1 MKRLLTILLIASIL
15 LPCLLTGCNPK
26 QPEETTP
33 EVTTPEVTTPEITTP
48 EVTTP
53 EDTRVTYT
61 VTVVDENNAPLTGA
75 TVQLCVGDIC
85 RLPALTGANG
95 VATFQFDA
103 DNYTVKVTLNGYNGE
118 TSYTFPAGS
127 TELTVQLTKIPEET
141 TPEVTTPEVTTP
153 EETTL
158 EVTTPEVTSPEV
170 TSPEETTPE
179 VTSPEETTPEETTPE
194 APEMKLTT
202 VTVTTG
208 EDMTEIYAGAEM
220 LAYLQ
225 KKGVPYA
232 ADGFPIS
239 INIDPSLG
247 MDSFIIEATL
257 TGDNVGMTVRG
268 GNGRGV
274 LYGVYRFLEKY
285 AGFRY
290 LAPGLETQTEE
301 DIIIPNGLV
310 MEHTP
315 AILSRR
321 ISWRAFSGQ
330 IDWLL
335 KNGINSPTIS
345 QELGGDYLNY
355 GSLGVHT
362 IGTLS
367 GTTYPYPVYTSNPCL
382 TDPEIYE
389 TVLNNLR
396 AELEKNPNITIA
408 SVSQTDVEMW
418 CKCPNCSK
426 IAEEEGSYSGVWIR
440 FVNKIATELED
451 EYPDLLIDTLA
462 YKHTQTPPKI
472 TKPHKNVCV
481 RLCSIKCCFTHP
493 LSDPNCSEGKKLH
506 DDIVGWGA
514 ISENVH
520 IWDYTTN
527 FHYYISTFANLGAL
541 RENMRFYAENNVASM
556 FPQGN
561 SQGQSGEFGE
571 LRAYLLA
578 KLMWD
583 PYMSEEEYYGYMDD
597 FLKAYY
603 GEGWMYV
610 RAFIDKTTE
619 LAANGGYNINGDE
632 TEGSAV
638 CGQGIYDHPLTVIT
652 RSEYLENEAYFD
664 ELWANALA
672 LAGDR
677 EAYVARSM
685 MQWRLTK
692 LYLHPNAEE
701 AQKLIDDAKAAGV
714 VWKEG
719 QLNVLPESDL
729 SKSPYYW
736 KYGN

>member
-1 MKRLLTILLIASIL
+1 MKRLLTILLIAMLL
-15 LPCLLTGCNPK
+15 LPCLVTGCNKTNTDTSTETTTETTTPEEAP
-26 QPEETTP
+26 QVTTPEFTLPEETTP
-33 EVTTPEVTTPEITTP
+33 EE
-48 EVTTP
+48 
-53 EDTRVTYT
+53 TRITYT
-61 VTVVDENNAPLTGA
+61 VTVVDENNAPLAGA
-75 TVQLCVGDIC
+75 TVQMCVGDLC
-85 RLPALTGANG
+85 RLPALTGENG
-95 VATFQFDA
+95 VASFFFDP
-103 DNYTVKVTLNGYNGE
+103 DNYTVKVTLKGYTGE
-118 TSYTFPAGS
+118 ASYTFAAGS

-141 TPEVTTPEVTTP
+141 TPEEVTT
-153 EETTL
+153 
-158 EVTTPEVTSPEV
+158 
-170 TSPEETTPE
+170 
-179 VTSPEETTPEETTPE
+179 PEETTPEETTPE
-194 APEMKLTT
+194 ETTPEETELKLTT
-202 VTVTTG
+202 VTVSTG

-239 INIDPSLG
+239 IHIDPSLG

-257 TGDNVGMTVRG
+257 TGDNAGMTVRG

-290 LAPGLETQTEE
+290 LAPGLETQTDA
-301 DIIIPNGLV
+301 DIIIPKGVV

-321 ISWRAFSGQ
+321 ISWRSGSGQ

-345 QELGGDYLNY
+345 IELGGDYLNY

-493 LSDPNCSEGKKLH
+493 LSDPNCPEGKKLH

-541 RENMRFYAENNVASM
+541 RENMRFYAENNVTSM

-571 LRAYLLA
+571 LRSYLLA

-583 PYMSEEEYYGYMDD
+583 PYMTEEEYYGYMDD

-619 LAANGGYNINGDE
+619 LAANGGYDIKGDE
-632 TEGSAV
+632 TEGAAV

-652 RSEYLENEAYFD
+652 RGEYLDNEVYFD

-677 EAYVARSM
+677 EEYVARSM

-719 QLNVLPESDL
+719 QPNVLPDSDL

-736 KYGN
+736 KYGS

>member
-1 MKRLLTILLIASIL
+1 MKRLLTILLVAMLL
-15 LPCLLTGCNPK
+15 LPCLVTGCNKNNNNTDTPTTE
-26 QPEETTP
+26 QTSQETTPEETTP
-33 EVTTPEVTTPEITTP
+33 EITIPEETTPEE
-48 EVTTP
+48 
-53 EDTRVTYT
+53 TRITYT
-61 VTVVDENNAPLTGA
+61 ITVVDENNAPLAGA
-75 TVQLCVGDIC
+75 TVQMCVGDLC
-85 RLPALTGANG
+85 RLPALTGENG
-95 VATFQFDA
+95 VASFFFDP
-103 DNYTVKVTLNGYNGE
+103 DNYTVKVTLKGYTGE
-118 TSYTFPAGS
+118 ASYTFAQGS

-141 TPEVTTPEVTTP
+141 TPEEVTTP
-153 EETTL
+153 EEITTPE
-158 EVTTPEVTSPEV
+158 EVTT
-170 TSPEETTPE
+170 
-179 VTSPEETTPEETTPE
+179 PEETTPEETTPE
-194 APEMKLTT
+194 ETTPEETELKLTT
-202 VTVTTG
+202 VTVSTG

-225 KKGVPYA
+225 KKGVSYA
-232 ADGFPIS
+232 KDGFPIS
-239 INIDPSLG
+239 IHIDPSLG

-257 TGDNVGMTVRG
+257 TGDNAGMTVRG

-290 LAPGLETQTEE
+290 LAPGLETQTEA
-301 DIIIPNGLV
+301 DIIIPEGVV

-321 ISWRAFSGQ
+321 ISWRSGSGQ

-345 QELGGDYLNY
+345 IELGGDYLNY

-362 IGTLS
+362 IGRLS
-367 GTTYPYPVYTSNPCL
+367 GTTYPYPDYTSNPCL
-382 TDPEIYE
+382 TDPEVYE

-426 IAEEEGSYSGVWIR
+426 IAEEEGSLSGLWIR

-451 EYPDLLIDTLA
+451 EYPNLLIDTLA

-493 LSDPNCSEGKKLH
+493 LSDPNCPEGKKLH

-514 ISENVH
+514 ICENVH

-541 RENMRFYAENNVASM
+541 RENMRFYAENNVTSM

-571 LRAYLLA
+571 LRSYLLA

-583 PYMSEEEYYGYMDD
+583 PYMTEEEYYGYMDD

-619 LAANGGYNINGDE
+619 LAANGGYDIKGDE
-632 TEGSAV
+632 TEGAAV

-652 RSEYLENEAYFD
+652 REEYLENETYFD

-677 EAYVARSM
+677 EEYVARSM

-719 QLNVLPESDL
+719 QPNVLPESDL

-736 KYGN
+736 KYGS